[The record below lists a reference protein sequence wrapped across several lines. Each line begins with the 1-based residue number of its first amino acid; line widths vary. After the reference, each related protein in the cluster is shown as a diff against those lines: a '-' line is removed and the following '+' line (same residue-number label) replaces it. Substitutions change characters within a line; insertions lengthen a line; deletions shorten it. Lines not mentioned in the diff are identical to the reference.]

1 MKSRLRK
8 KAVFA
13 GVIILLLATVAL
25 LFFLNSTWVGIW
37 RDLKRFSETN
47 YEGAFFSMYDISC
60 YNEEDFLTYRGILT
74 VKAEQPVE
82 RWSNLSRYL
91 DRIFSS
97 QNTVTNVFLGLDPAV
112 LWEKS
117 QKKEEK
123 WVENLARYLT
133 PYITARQDVSFEIL
147 LPTYQLDHWTG
158 LSASQLEENLNS
170 YNRLI
175 EDLNVYPNVT
185 IFFLGGEQW
194 LIANPANYLEQ
205 GQTNEDVSRK
215 LFLYTFCDRRYR
227 ITPDNSSILFEQLIA
242 QVEQEWEAPT
252 VYPDFSDLC
261 MVFFGDSVL
270 TYNAGSMSIP
280 GVVGSL
286 SGAQVYNCSLGGIP
300 ASGDPAESYNLN
312 GFINHFLAQD
322 TSGLQN
328 DNYLS
333 GLTNYIGESHEGK
346 RHCFV
351 LNVGLNDYFSGL
363 PIENPTDAYDTKTYA
378 GALRTGIRSLKEAYP
393 EAIII
398 LMTPTYTGLFSG
410 GTEINGDRGGV
421 LTDYVEAAVGVA
433 QDMDVVCMNNYT
445 DSGINAD
452 TQEMYLADVTHPN
465 ETGAFL
471 LGRHILNEMKRIIES
486 LSL

>member
-1 MKSRLRK
+1 MKSGLRK

-13 GVIILLLATVAL
+13 GVILLLLVAVT
-25 LFFLNSTWVGIW
+25 LFILIYSKWIGIW
-37 RDLKRFSETN
+37 RDFERFSETN

-60 YNEEDFLTYRGILT
+60 YSEEDFVTYRGILA
-74 VKAEQPVE
+74 VKAEHPVE
-82 RWSNLSRYL
+82 RWSSISRYL

-97 QNTVTNVFLGLDPAV
+97 QNTVTNVYLGLDPV
-112 LWEKS
+112 IMWEKS

-123 WVENLARYLT
+123 WEENLAGYLT
-133 PYITARQDVSFEIL
+133 PYFTARQDVSFEIL
-147 LPTYQLDHWTG
+147 LPTYQLEYWTE

-170 YNRLI
+170 YSRLI
-175 EDLNVYPNVT
+175 EDLSVYPNVT
-185 IFFLGGEQW
+185 IFFVGGEQW
-194 LIANPANYLEQ
+194 LIANPANYLEH

-215 LFLYTFCDRRYR
+215 LFLYTFCDKEYK
-227 ITPDNSSILFEQLIA
+227 IVPSNASILFDRLIS
-242 QVEQEWEAPT
+242 QVEKEWEAPT

-286 SGAQVYNCSLGGIP
+286 SGAQVYNCSQGGLP
-300 ASGDPAESYNLN
+300 ASGDPAELYNLN

-328 DNYLS
+328 NNYLS
-333 GLTNYIGESHEGK
+333 ELTDYIGERHEGK

-378 GALRTGIRSLKEAYP
+378 GALRTGICSLKEAYP

-398 LMTPTYTGLFSG
+398 LLTPTYTGEFSG
-410 GTEINGDRGGV
+410 GTRINGDSGGV
-421 LTDYVEAAVGVA
+421 LTDYVEAAVDVA
-433 QDMDVVCMNNYT
+433 QDMNVACLNNYSG
-445 DSGINAD
+445 SGINAD
-452 TQEMYLADVTHPN
+452 TQEIYLADGTHPN
-465 ETGAFL
+465 ETGALL
-471 LGRHILNEMKRIIES
+471 LGKRILDEVKRIIES

>member
-1 MKSRLRK
+1 MKRGVRK
-8 KAVFA
+8 KAIFA
-13 GVIILLLATVAL
+13 GVILFLLAAVTLFL
-25 LFFLNSTWVGIW
+25 LFYSKWIGIW
-37 RDLKRFSETN
+37 RDLERFSEMN

-60 YNEEDFLTYRGILT
+60 YNEEDFATYRGVLT

-82 RWSNLSRYL
+82 RWRNLSRYL

-97 QNTVTNVFLGLDPAV
+97 PNTITNVYLGLDPVV

-123 WVENLARYLT
+123 WEENLARYLI

-147 LPTYQLDHWTG
+147 LPTYQLDHWTE
-158 LSASQLEENLNS
+158 LSVSQLEENLNS
-170 YNRLI
+170 YSRLI
-175 EDLNVYPNVT
+175 EDLSVYSNVT

-194 LIANPANYLEQ
+194 LIANPANYLEN

-215 LFLYTFCDRRYR
+215 LFLYTFCDKEYQ
-227 ITPDNSSILFEQLIA
+227 IVPSNSSIFFDRLIA

-261 MVFFGDSVL
+261 MVFFGDSVFI
-270 TYNAGSMSIP
+270 YNAGSMSIP

-286 SGAQVYNCSLGGIP
+286 SGAQVYNCSQGGLS
-300 ASGDPAESYNLN
+300 ASGDSAEFYNLN
-312 GFINHFLAQD
+312 GFINHFLTQD
-322 TSGLQN
+322 TAGLP
-328 DNYLS
+328 DNVYLHE
-333 GLTNYIGESHEGK
+333 LMDYIEDSHEGK

-351 LNVGLNDYFSGL
+351 INVGLNDYFSGL

-393 EAIII
+393 EAVII
-398 LMTPTYTGLFSG
+398 LLTPTYTGEFSSG
-410 GTEINGDRGGV
+410 REVNGDRGGV

-433 QDMDVVCMNNYT
+433 EDMDVVCMNNYN

-452 TQEMYLADVTHPN
+452 TQEMYLADMTHPN
-465 ETGAFL
+465 ETGSFL
-471 LGRHILNEMKRIIES
+471 LGRQIMNEMKRIIES